1 MPFQHRVVVV
11 TGGAGALGQAV
22 VATLLDRGARVIAP
36 CRDIN
41 EQQALSPRAGPTLD
55 RPLLADLTE
64 EAAVDAL
71 YNRIDPPW
79 ASLHLAGGFDMAP
92 LLDTPLARLQQQLD
106 LNLLT
111 AWTCCRGAVR
121 AMRRGAGGGR
131 IVMVAARPAM
141 EPTAGMSAYAVS
153 KAAVVAL
160 TKSLAVELRPDGILV
175 NAVAPSIIDTA
186 ANRAAMPGAD
196 HTRWPK
202 PSELAEAI
210 CWLASPQNAL
220 TSGTVVPVYGRA

>member
-1 MPFQHRVVVV
+1 MPFQNRLVVV

-22 VATLLDRGARVIAP
+22 VAHLLDRGARVVAP
-36 CRDIN
+36 CRDVA

-64 EAAVDAL
+64 ESTVDAL

-79 ASLHLAGGFDMAP
+79 ASLHLAGGFAMAP
-92 LLDTPLARLQQQLD
+92 ILDAPLAALQQQLD

-121 AMRRGAGGGR
+121 AMRRGGVGGR
-131 IVMVAARPAM
+131 IVMVAARPAL

-160 TKSLAVELRPDGILV
+160 TRALAVELRPDGILV
-175 NAVAPSIIDTA
+175 NAVAPSIIDTP
-186 ANRAAMPGAD
+186 ANRAAMPAAAHD
-196 HTRWPK
+196 RWPR

-210 CWLASPQNAL
+210 CWLASPQNTL
-220 TSGTVVPVYGRA
+220 TSGTVVPVYGRG